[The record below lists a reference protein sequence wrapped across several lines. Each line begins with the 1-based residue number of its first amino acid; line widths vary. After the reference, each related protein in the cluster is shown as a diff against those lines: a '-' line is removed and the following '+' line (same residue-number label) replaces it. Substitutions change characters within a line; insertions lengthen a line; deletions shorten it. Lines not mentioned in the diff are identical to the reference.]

1 MKKRQLYRIRV
12 RRDTLLDG
20 SKAKVIFWRNRP
32 EDGTLIEH
40 SYHTDNYYLLSHLAD
55 LVNRRAKAVSAM
67 PFGWL
72 ATV

>member
-12 RRDTLLDG
+12 RRDPLFDDRT
-20 SKAKVIFWRNRP
+20 AKVIFRRKNLM
-32 EDGTLIEH
+32 DGTLIEH